1 MAAEM
6 AAQGKSG
13 SKMMR
18 SRSSVRLSV
27 DASRADTLE
36 TEEGG
41 LGSTLKLIA
50 ESTTPSPSYARYHE
64 AHLQR
69 LLSRLGAY
77 PPRCNLLIIVQAGLS
92 ATFLHQSG
100 VSKSCVE
107 QVNICA

>member
-1 MAAEM
+1 MQLKDESARQEQLVAAEM

-50 ESTTPSPSYARYHE
+50 ESTTPSPNYARYHE

-77 PPRCNLLIIVQAGLS
+77 PPRCKL
-92 ATFLHQSG
+92 
-100 VSKSCVE
+100 VSF
-107 QVNICA
+107 